1 MSLPIRKIENLRL
14 QRLYTV
20 DEGTEIELIEA
31 NIDGEIKFD
40 AEVYPIL
47 SIYAAEQEKLY
58 MALSIDGVSVAIP
71 IIEIEKMI
79 ECAKN
84 FVHSESWFEAGNQWT
99 DEPNLSI
106 D

>member
-14 QRLYTV
+14 QRLYSV
-20 DEGTEIELIEA
+20 DEGTELELIEA

-40 AEVYPIL
+40 AEIYPIL

-58 MALSIDGVSVAIP
+58 MALSIDGVSIAIP

-84 FVHSESWFEAGNQWT
+84 FVHTEIWFEAGNQWI